1 MLYFCTA
8 VKNEILQKATKMFLD
23 LGFKSVTMDDLAKEL
38 AISKK
43 TIYSIYSN
51 KTELVEDC
59 TFHLSEAIYG
69 AVKELSEE
77 RRHPIDELF
86 GMRSIVKRFLKNE
99 KNAPQYQLQKY
110 FPRLFKKLKERQ
122 LMIMRDFLMR
132 NLDRGVREGV
142 YRDDLNPELV
152 FRLHFFTYF
161 TLKDQ
166 ELFPEKLIEPHTA
179 ILEHLKYHIRGIA
192 TPEGQ
197 QFLEDYLKEHQ
208 IS

>member
-1 MLYFCTA
+1 
-8 VKNEILQKATKMFLD
+8 VKNEILQKAIKMFLD

-59 TFHLSEAIYG
+59 TLHLSEAIYG

-77 RRHPIDELF
+77 QRHPIDELF

-122 LMIMRDFLMR
+122 LLIMRDFLMR
-132 NLDRGVREGV
+132 NLERGVREGV
-142 YRDDLNPELV
+142 YRNDLNPELV

-192 TPEGQ
+192 TLAGQ